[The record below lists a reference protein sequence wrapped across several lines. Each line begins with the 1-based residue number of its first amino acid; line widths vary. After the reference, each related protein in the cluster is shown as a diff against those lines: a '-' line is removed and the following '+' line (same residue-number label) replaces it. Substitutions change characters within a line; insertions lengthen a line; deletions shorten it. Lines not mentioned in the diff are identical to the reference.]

1 MCQVEY
7 LAETKG
13 TEIKRATIPPRSARL
28 GISKETEITPK
39 IVGVGK
45 GRRREVEMHLYYFGE
60 VGNTGHEL
68 IISGRR
74 EAMEVDMIKVGPE
87 AEH

>member
-45 GRRREVEMHLYYFGE
+45 GRRRVSRFSDISF
-60 VGNTGHEL
+60 EL
-68 IISGRR
+68 HV
-74 EAMEVDMIKVGPE
+74 ACQL
-87 AEH
+87 